1 MLMSAAFLASA
12 LIQFALGLVVAWL
25 LGPAEFGAYALA
37 LAGAI
42 LVQTVVFEWIRFSA
56 TRFHHAGEG
65 NQLARRLTRAWVQ
78 LSGLMLV
85 AAVLLLVFG
94 GERRWLFCLVP
105 LVAVAA
111 GFADFR
117 AALLRAEF
125 NQRGYALFMLLRNGL
140 AIVLLPLAAFRF
152 GAAEAALAAFLAA
165 LVLASAGAGL
175 LARRPE
181 GVLAPAN
188 DNGSGPELAALLRY
202 AGPIVLTNCLYL
214 ALFFGLRSAVALTSG
229 IAAAGQFSLAL
240 DFVLKL
246 FTTIGTALD
255 LMLFQIAV
263 RDARENGKIAGEA
276 RVRHNAEIVLAAI
289 LPMALGLYLVISAL
303 EPLLVAPAFRGA
315 FAAYVVALLPG
326 VALYALVQYA
336 LHPFQQLAHRTA
348 PLAVAALAGLVIA
361 GGGSIALPYFGVPA
375 VTGVGAALAGGMT
388 GALAML
394 VVSTGRAALP
404 GIGFLVRLAVALGAL
419 ALAVM
424 AIKSTAEGPV
434 TLAIRI
440 GTGMAAYLVAAYAF
454 DLAGIRELARKRG

>member
-1 MLMSAAFLASA
+1 MSAAFLASA

-25 LGPAEFGAYALA
+25 LGPTEFGAYALA
-37 LAGAI
+37 LAAAI
-42 LVQTVVFEWIRFSA
+42 LVQTVVFEWIRLSA

-65 NQLARRLTRAWVQ
+65 NQLARRLARVWAQ
-78 LSGLMLV
+78 LSGVMLV
-85 AAVLLLVFG
+85 AAILLLVVG

-105 LVAVAA
+105 LIAIAA

-152 GAAEAALAAFLAA
+152 GIAEAALAAFLAA
-165 LVLASAGAGL
+165 LVLASAGVGV
-175 LARRPE
+175 LARRPAS
-181 GVLAPAN
+181 VLAPAN

-263 RDARENGKIAGEA
+263 REARENGEIAGQA
-276 RVRHNAEIVLAAI
+276 RVRHNAEIVVAAI
-289 LPMALGLYLVISAL
+289 LPMALGLYLVIAAL

-315 FAAYVVALLPG
+315 FAVYVVALLPG
-326 VALYALVQYA
+326 VALYAVIQYA

-348 PLAVAALAGLVIA
+348 PLAAAALTGLVLA
-361 GGGSIALPYFGVPA
+361 GGGALVLPHLGMPA
-375 VTGVGAALAGGMT
+375 GAGVGAALAGGMI
-388 GALAML
+388 GAVAML
-394 VVSTGRAALP
+394 ARSTGRAALP
-404 GIGFLVRLAVALGAL
+404 GIGFLVRLTVALGAL

-424 AIKSTAEGPV
+424 ALRAAGEGPAA
-434 TLAIRI
+434 LAVHI
-440 GTGMAAYLVAAYAF
+440 GAGMAAYLVAAYAV
-454 DLAGIRELARKRG
+454 DLAGIRALARRRG

>member
-1 MLMSAAFLASA
+1 MSAAFLASA

-37 LAGAI
+37 LAAAI
-42 LVQTVVFEWIRFSA
+42 LVQTVVFEWIRLSA

-65 NQLARRLTRAWVQ
+65 NQLARRLTRAWAQ
-78 LSGLMLV
+78 LSGVMLV
-85 AAVLLLVFG
+85 AAILLLVFG
-94 GERRWLFCLVP
+94 GGRRWLFCLVP
-105 LVAVAA
+105 LIAIAA

-140 AIVLLPLAAFRF
+140 AIVLLPLAAVRF
-152 GAAEAALAAFLAA
+152 GAGEAVLAAFLAA
-165 LVLASAGAGL
+165 LVLASAGVGL

-188 DNGSGPELAALLRY
+188 DNGSGPELATLLRY

-263 RDARENGKIAGEA
+263 RDAREHGESAGEL
-276 RVRHNAEIVLAAI
+276 RVRHNAEIVVAAI
-289 LPMALGLYLVISAL
+289 LPMALGLYLVIPLL
-303 EPLLVAPAFRGA
+303 EPLLVAVEFRGA
-315 FAAYVVALLPG
+315 FAAYVGALLPG
-326 VALYALVQYA
+326 VALYAVIQYA

-348 PLAVAALAGLVIA
+348 PLAIAALTGLVLA
-361 GGGSIALPYFGVPA
+361 GGGFFALPSLGVSA
-375 VTGVGAALAGGMT
+375 VTGVGAVLAGGMV
-388 GALAML
+388 GAAGML
-394 VVSTGRAALP
+394 VASTGRAALP
-404 GIGFLVRLAVALGAL
+404 DIGFLVRLAVALGAL
-419 ALAVM
+419 AFAVM
-424 AIKSTAEGPV
+424 AIRTSGEGPAA
-434 TLAIRI
+434 LAVRV
-440 GTGMAAYLVAAYAF
+440 GAGMAAYLVAAYAF
-454 DLAGIRELARKRG
+454 DLAGIRALARKRG